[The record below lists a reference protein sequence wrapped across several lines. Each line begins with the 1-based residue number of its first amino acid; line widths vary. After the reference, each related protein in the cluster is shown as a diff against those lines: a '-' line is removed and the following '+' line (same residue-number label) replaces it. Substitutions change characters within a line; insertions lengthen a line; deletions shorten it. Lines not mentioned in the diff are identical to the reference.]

1 MKSSVLYILFLD
13 ASRLTSRNLLKLIIL
28 LVALTGHVQKV
39 ATPGGSGPLIIQQQ
53 QQQTQQTLQKA
64 MVQQIQD
71 LLKQQHRQQGGATI
85 QQVIAATPQQQSS
98 GATVIG
104 TQIMSSQV
112 AAAKA
117 SLPVATASSVLSQQV
132 NTARSV
138 TPIMVTAVPSGGN
151 SLATVITTQAMM
163 AGTVNIT
170 LAAPSSGSGGDTA
183 TLLKEVQ
190 QEVLVSPQKGLTTV
204 VGGVA
209 KTLHAVPQQ
218 QAVTVRH
225 ISGASLTQGPVAATA
240 QALTPQHTIIKQQ
253 ALAGKQSTIVGGQQ
267 VALRQAV
274 GVQPSQ
280 QQLAAAIV
288 RQHGISV
295 QQPQTVTVHQ
305 SPGGATTRPVSIA
318 VQQGLR
324 PGVTVRQ
331 AVAAP
336 SVVSVQQSAV
346 RPAGTATV
354 QHVQTVRPPHT
365 VTIQKSQTAAM
376 QQVLQEVQQQAQAQA
391 QQRHQVSSASVTSVS
406 SATAT
411 VVTQSTLPQS
421 PTVVTVSQSP
431 TESTAD
437 NAAATT
443 TAQQLGNKSYAMRL
457 RNQRS

>member
-1 MKSSVLYILFLD
+1 M
-13 ASRLTSRNLLKLIIL
+13 
-28 LVALTGHVQKV
+28 

-53 QQQTQQTLQKA
+53 QQSQQTQQTLQKA

-85 QQVIAATPQQQSS
+85 QQVIAGTPQQQSS

-104 TQIMSSQV
+104 TQIMSSQQV

-117 SLPVATASSVLSQQV
+117 SVPVATASSVLSQQV

-170 LAAPSSGSGGDTA
+170 LAAPSGGGDTA
-183 TLLKEVQ
+183 TLLKDVQ
-190 QEVLVSPQKGLTTV
+190 QEVLVSPQKGLAV
-204 VGGVA
+204 VGGIT

-225 ISGASLTQGPVAATA
+225 ISGASLAQGPVAATA

-253 ALAGKQSTIVGGQQ
+253 ALAAAGKQSTIVGGQQ

-331 AVAAP
+331 AVATP

-346 RPAGTATV
+346 RPAGAATV
-354 QHVQTVRPPHT
+354 QHVQTVPVRPPHT

-411 VVTQSTLPQS
+411 VVTQATLPQS
-421 PTVVTVSQSP
+421 PTVVTVSQSS

-437 NAAATT
+437 SNAAATT
-443 TAQQLGNKSYAMRL
+443 TAQNKSYAMRL